1 MIQILPSISIIDGKL
16 TRLKQGDYTSETV
29 YQDSPVEIARRFA
42 DCGVKKI
49 HIVDLDGARKGTAF
63 NFHVLQDIVGHTGM
77 QVDFSG
83 GIATDGDISKAYEYG
98 ATTITASS
106 IAASDQ
112 KQFASWL
119 ISYGREKITLGADAR
134 NGKIAIKGW
143 QKNTEIDLF
152 EHIDYYHM
160 RGLKYV
166 KSTDVAKDG
175 IQEGPNFEMYEKMVA
190 KFEGIHVLAS
200 GGIRNIDDIKRLE
213 DIGVKG
219 VIFGRA
225 YYEGNLTLK
234 DLETFIVQHS

>member
-16 TRLKQGDYTSETV
+16 TRLKQGDYASETV
-29 YQDSPVEIARRFA
+29 YKDSPVDIARRFA

-49 HIVDLDGARKGTAF
+49 HIVDLDGARKGTAL
-63 NFHVLQDIVGHTGM
+63 NFHVLEDIVGHTNM
-77 QVDFSG
+77 EVDFSG

-98 ATTITASS
+98 AASITASS
-106 IAASDQ
+106 MAVSNQ

-119 ISYGREKITLGADAR
+119 VSYGREKITLGADAL

-143 QKNTEIDLF
+143 QKKTELDLF
-152 EHIDYYHM
+152 EHIDYYYM

-175 IQEGPNFEMYEKMVA
+175 IQEGPNFEMYEEMV
-190 KFEGIHVLAS
+190 KRFKGIHVLAS

-234 DLETFIVQHS
+234 DLETFIAQHS